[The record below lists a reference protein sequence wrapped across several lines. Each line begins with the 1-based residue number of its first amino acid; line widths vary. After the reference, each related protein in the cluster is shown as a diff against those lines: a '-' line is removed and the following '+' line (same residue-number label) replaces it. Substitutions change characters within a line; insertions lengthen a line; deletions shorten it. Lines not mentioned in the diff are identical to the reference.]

1 MPDLKVTDAELDAVR
16 ARLDDAALATME
28 MVSLSA
34 GGLGSDVVEAAFTE
48 VDSVVATV
56 SRALAAAASAA
67 ATATIR
73 PAASPPSVIAGSD
86 RPATR

>member
-16 ARLDDAALATME
+16 ARLDDAALTTME

-67 ATATIR
+67 ATATAN
-73 PAASPPSVIAGSD
+73 AADVLEKSDNSLAGS
-86 RPATR
+86 AK